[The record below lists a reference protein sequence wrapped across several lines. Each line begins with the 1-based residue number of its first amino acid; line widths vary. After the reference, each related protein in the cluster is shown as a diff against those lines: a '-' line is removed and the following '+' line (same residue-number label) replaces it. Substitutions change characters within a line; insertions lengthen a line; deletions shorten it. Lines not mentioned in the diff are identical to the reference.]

1 MAQKAAFAT
10 GVPPNICAFHRYTGN
25 STFPYQTQARQFGVR
40 TGVEPRAFTPR
51 LTSRLRA
58 LYAQ

>member
-1 MAQKAAFAT
+1 MAQKTAFAI

-25 STFPYQTQARQFGVR
+25 SIFLYQTQAYQFQVR
-40 TGVEPRAFTPR
+40 TEVEPLDLTPD
-51 LTSRLRA
+51 LISRLRA